1 MNYLSRIK
9 LRHLKLLPFKGK
21 AGRVTSFVL
30 LYVAWILV
38 FLLQKPL
45 FMLICSSSVDSYSL
59 ADIFLVM
66 YHGLPLDLSMTGYL
80 TLLPALLFTISI
92 WGGAKWL
99 KVVWKGYFIIA
110 ALLVAATFSLN
121 VGLYPYWKFPL
132 DSTPL
137 FYFFSSPADAMA
149 SITIPMMLIGFSAL
163 LLLTVALYL
172 LFQHRLFIGSLT
184 AQSNDSSLRKAIHTT
199 IMVLLTAALIIPIR
213 GGFSVS
219 STNTG
224 KAYFSE
230 KMGLNHAA
238 VNPFF
243 SLMESVSHENDFAN
257 QYRFM
262 DDAEAEKLF
271 RQMVYT
277 QSNDTVKRLKNNRPD
292 IYIFVL
298 ESFSRLVMQTGATP
312 NMVALSSQGIFFD
325 NFYANSFRTDRGLVA
340 ILSGYPAQ
348 PTMSIMKYPQK
359 TNQLPSIAAKLHHEG
374 YNLKY
379 FYGGDADFTNMRSYL
394 TSQGFT
400 DIISDV
406 DFPVSERMSK
416 WGVPDGPVVERLITS
431 LKNERH
437 TQPLLRVLQ
446 TSSSHEPYDV
456 PWHKHKNTILN
467 AFNYA
472 DAQIGRFI
480 TWLKKSGRWD
490 KSLVILVPDHLG
502 CWPEN
507 ISNFVFERYQIPMI
521 WTGGAIQ
528 RPQRISTLGSQQD
541 IAATLLGQMGIA
553 HNDMLFSKDMLDSH
567 SPHFAFFTV
576 PDAFGMVTE
585 TNRIIFDNK
594 SRQPMLNE
602 GTQKGKNLKPGQA
615 YLQKLYDD
623 IALR

>member
-1 MNYLSRIK
+1 MKQKIIGFIS
-9 LRHLKLLPFKGK
+9 
-21 AGRVTSFVL
+21 
-30 LYVAWILV
+30 V
-38 FLLQKPL
+38 FLTWIIIFMLQKPF
-45 FMLICSSSVDSYSL
+45 FMLICKSSIGNYSL
-59 ADIFLVM
+59 SDVFLVM
-66 YHGLPLDLSMTGYL
+66 YHGLPLDMSMAGYL
-80 TLLPALLFTISI
+80 SLLPSLLIAVSI
-92 WGGAKWL
+92 WTCSKWL
-99 KVVWKGYFIIA
+99 KAVWKFYFAIA
-110 ALLVAATFSLN
+110 SLLVSATFSLN
-121 VGLYPYWKFPL
+121 IGLYPYWKFPL

-149 SITIPMMLIGFSAL
+149 SITFGMLIAGIAAL
-163 LLLTVALYL
+163 VAVAFVIYL
-172 LFQHRLFIGSLT
+172 LFQSRFYIRFLDCRT
-184 AQSNDSSLRKAIHTT
+184 CNSNNIRKIIDSVVI
-199 IMVLLTAALIIPIR
+199 VLLTALLIVPIR

-230 KMGLNHAA
+230 RMSLNHSA

-243 SLMESVSHENDFAN
+243 SLMESVSHENDFAS

-277 QSNDTVKRLKNNRPD
+277 SSNDSVKLLNTSRPD

-298 ESFSRLVMQTGATP
+298 ESFSRHVMQTEATP
-312 NMVALSSQGIFFD
+312 NMVKLSHEGVFFD

-359 TNQLPSIAAKLHHEG
+359 TNQLPSIARKLHKEG
-374 YNLKY
+374 YDLKY

-406 DFPVSERMSK
+406 DFPVDERMSK
-416 WGVPDGPVVERLITS
+416 WGVPDGPVVDRLISS
-431 LKNERH
+431 LKMEKSKR
-437 TQPLLRVLQ
+437 PLLRVLQ

-456 PWHKHKNTILN
+456 PWNKMKNPILN

-472 DAQIGRFI
+472 DAQVGHFVS
-480 TWLKKSGRWD
+480 WLKKSGRWER
-490 KSLVILVPDHLG
+490 SLVILVPDHLG

-507 ISNFVFERYQIPMI
+507 FSNFTFDRYEIPMI
-521 WTGGAIQ
+521 WIGGAVAKAQ
-528 RPQRISTLGSQQD
+528 KVSTLGSQQD
-541 IAATLLGQMGIA
+541 IAATLLGQMGIE
-553 HNDMLFSKDMLDSH
+553 HKDMLFSKDMLDSKA
-567 SPHFAFFTV
+567 PHFAFFTV

-585 TNRIIFDNK
+585 DNRIIFDNK
-594 SRQPMLNE
+594 SRQLMLNE
-602 GTQKGKNLKPGQA
+602 GKHKGKNLKAGQA
-615 YLQKLYDD
+615 YLQKIYDD

>member
-9 LRHLKLLPFKGK
+9 LRHLKLLPFQGK

-38 FLLQKPL
+38 FMLQKPL
-45 FMLICSSSVDSYSL
+45 FMLICSSSVGSYSL
-59 ADIFLVM
+59 SDIFLVM
-66 YHGLPLDLSMTGYL
+66 YHGLPLDLSMAGYL
-80 TLLPALLFTISI
+80 TLLPALLLTISI

-110 ALLVAATFSLN
+110 ALLVATTFSLN

-172 LFQHRLFIGSLT
+172 LFQHRLFIGSLI
-184 AQSNDSSLRKAIHTT
+184 AQSNDSSLRKAIHTI
-199 IMVLLTAALIIPIR
+199 IMVLLTAALLIPIR

-277 QSNDTVKRLKNNRPD
+277 QSNDTVKLLNNNRPD

-340 ILSGYPAQ
+340 ILSG
-348 PTMSIMKYPQK
+348 
-359 TNQLPSIAAKLHHEG
+359 
-374 YNLKY
+374 
-379 FYGGDADFTNMRSYL
+379 
-394 TSQGFT
+394 
-400 DIISDV
+400 
-406 DFPVSERMSK
+406 
-416 WGVPDGPVVERLITS
+416 
-431 LKNERH
+431 
-437 TQPLLRVLQ
+437 
-446 TSSSHEPYDV
+446 
-456 PWHKHKNTILN
+456 
-467 AFNYA
+467 
-472 DAQIGRFI
+472 
-480 TWLKKSGRWD
+480 
-490 KSLVILVPDHLG
+490 
-502 CWPEN
+502 
-507 ISNFVFERYQIPMI
+507 
-521 WTGGAIQ
+521 
-528 RPQRISTLGSQQD
+528 
-541 IAATLLGQMGIA
+541 
-553 HNDMLFSKDMLDSH
+553 
-567 SPHFAFFTV
+567 
-576 PDAFGMVTE
+576 
-585 TNRIIFDNK
+585 
-594 SRQPMLNE
+594 
-602 GTQKGKNLKPGQA
+602 
-615 YLQKLYDD
+615 
-623 IALR
+623 

>member
-9 LRHLKLLPFKGK
+9 LRHLKLLPFQGK

-30 LYVAWILV
+30 LYVAWIIV

-45 FMLICSSSVDSYSL
+45 FMLICSSSVGNYSL
-59 ADIFLVM
+59 SDIFLVM
-66 YHGLPLDLSMTGYL
+66 YHGLPLDLSMAGYL
-80 TLLPALLFTISI
+80 TLLPSFLLAVSV

-99 KVVWKGYFIIA
+99 KIVWKVYFVVA
-110 ALLVAATFSLN
+110 ALLVATTFCLN
-121 VGLYPYWKFPL
+121 IGLYPYWKFPL

-149 SITIPMMLIGFSAL
+149 SITVPMMLVGFSAL

-172 LFQHRLFIGSLT
+172 LFQYRLFISTLT
-184 AQSNDSSLRKAIHTT
+184 AQDSGSRLRKVLYT
-199 IMVLLTAALIIPIR
+199 IVMVLLTALLIIPIR

-243 SLMESVSHENDFAN
+243 SLMESMSHENDFAS
-257 QYRFM
+257 QYRYM

-271 RQMVYT
+271 RKMVYT
-277 QSNDTVKRLKNNRPD
+277 ASNDTIKLLNNDRPD

-298 ESFSRLVMQTGATP
+298 ESFSRHVMQTGATP
-312 NMVALSSQGIFFD
+312 NLVALSQQGVFFD

-359 TNQLPSIAAKLHHEG
+359 TNQLPSIARKLHHVG
-374 YNLKY
+374 YDLKY

-406 DFPVSERMSK
+406 DFPVNERMSK
-416 WGVPDGPVVERLITS
+416 WGVPDGPVVDRLISS
-431 LKNERH
+431 LKAEKSKK
-437 TQPLLRVLQ
+437 PLLRVLQ

-456 PWHKHKNTILN
+456 PYNKLKNPVLN

-472 DAQIGRFI
+472 DAQVGRFVS
-480 TWLKKSGRWD
+480 WLKESGRWD

-507 ISNFVFERYQIPMI
+507 ISNFVFDRYQIPMV
-521 WTGGAIQ
+521 WTGGAVKKA
-528 RPQRISTLGSQQD
+528 QRISTLGSQQD

-553 HNDMLFSKDMLDSH
+553 HTDMLFSKDMLDSH
-567 SPHFAFFTV
+567 APHFAFFTV
-576 PDAFGMVTE
+576 PDAFGMVTPA
-585 TNRIIFDNK
+585 NRIIFDNK
-594 SRQPMLNE
+594 SRQLMLNE
-602 GTQKGKNLKPGQA
+602 GKQKGKNLKPGQA